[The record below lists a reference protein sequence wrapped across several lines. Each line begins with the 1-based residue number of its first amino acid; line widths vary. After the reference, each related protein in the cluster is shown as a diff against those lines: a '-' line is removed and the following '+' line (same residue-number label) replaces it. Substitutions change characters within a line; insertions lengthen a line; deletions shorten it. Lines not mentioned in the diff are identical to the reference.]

1 VSKGSVIPPALILL
15 LGIGILAASAGIR
28 PGMLDQDPGPAFMPR
43 ISGAGLVVLSL
54 YLFFDR
60 ERHEGLPR
68 GRPLFKVL
76 GTMALVLAYLNLIEP
91 LGFPLATVLFLGIEM
106 AIIGVTSPLLLV
118 AAPVLLSGFIYYLFR
133 FGLDVALPATRL
145 FGVLI

>member
-1 VSKGSVIPPALILL
+1 VSKGSVVPPALVLL
-15 LGIGILAASAGIR
+15 FGIGILAASAGIR

-43 ISGAGLVVLSL
+43 ICGAGLVVLSL
-54 YLFFDR
+54 YLFVDR
-60 ERHEGLPR
+60 EPHEGLPR
-68 GRPLFKVL
+68 GRALFKVL

-91 LGFPLATVLFLGIEM
+91 LGFPLSTALFLGIEM
-106 AIIGVTSPLLLV
+106 AIIGVTNPVLLI
-118 AAPVLLSGFIYYLFR
+118 AAPVLLSGLIYYLFR